1 MDAARGPALNAVMSD
16 ASDEASAFDPAAVIP
31 RDHALTPAV
40 VKVNERRVARGFWPK
55 IRKAARHVPFAREAV
70 AVYFCARDTRTP
82 ATAKALMMAAL
93 AYFVLPTDAIP
104 DFIAGL
110 GYTDD
115 AAVIATV
122 LTLIGRHLRP
132 EHKEAAQAFL
142 DRLARDD

>member
-1 MDAARGPALNAVMSD
+1 MTDQQIVQD
-16 ASDEASAFDPAAVIP
+16 
-31 RDHALTPAV
+31 
-40 VKVNERRVARGFWPK
+40 GFWT
-55 IRKAARHVPFAREAV
+55 KARRTLGRIPFTEDAV
-70 AVYFCARDTRTP
+70 AAFHCATDSATP
-82 ATAKALMMAAL
+82 MTVRATLFGAL
-93 AYFVLPTDAIP
+93 AYFILPIDIIP
-104 DFIAGL
+104 DFLLGL